1 MATQTNLQ
9 LLLAKGPL
17 GSLSNAAILN
27 GRLAIGIDS
36 TNNYAKLIIDDDGK
50 RYVFKPHWD
59 EIIGAPTMSDYLTIS
74 AHNDIVT
81 GLNNS
86 IADKVDKDNGIA
98 KNLGIAASLTDGAAK
113 AVLTYNLT
121 TQSLDFTFN

>member
-1 MATQTNLQ
+1 
-9 LLLAKGPL
+9 
-17 GSLSNAAILN
+17 
-27 GRLAIGIDS
+27 
-36 TNNYAKLIIDDDGK
+36 
-50 RYVFKPHWD
+50 
-59 EIIGAPTMSDYLTIS
+59 MSDYLTIS